1 MIVVFLYTYNQVV
14 FKKDDIL
21 EWFNEGTYWSMLKCW
36 VKLLKNIIYLCMCIC
51 AYVLIAT
58 TDVNKQYRDNLIKN
72 NNNND
77 DEWQYRNK

>member
-1 MIVVFLYTYNQVV
+1 
-14 FKKDDIL
+14 
-21 EWFNEGTYWSMLKCW
+21 
-36 VKLLKNIIYLCMCIC
+36 MCIC